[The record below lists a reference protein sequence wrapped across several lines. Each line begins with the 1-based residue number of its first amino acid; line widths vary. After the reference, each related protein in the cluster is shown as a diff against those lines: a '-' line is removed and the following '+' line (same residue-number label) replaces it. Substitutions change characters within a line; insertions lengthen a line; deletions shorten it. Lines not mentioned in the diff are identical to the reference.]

1 MKAVFW
7 GAFGLIAANY
17 FLYPIVVVFL
27 SRLARKT
34 HAPGPYE
41 PTVTQVIAA
50 YNEEK
55 VISGKIENSLALE
68 YPAGKLHVIVVS
80 DGSNDRTP
88 SIVSGYADKGVMSL
102 HELERKGKSAALNR
116 AVQHATGEIV
126 VFSDANN
133 MYDRNALRALVR
145 HFKDSSV
152 GGVSGA
158 KKILPHGGR
167 MSTAGDSL
175 YWKYESAIKKA
186 ESILGSITAADG
198 EITAI
203 RRELFEPIEEDII
216 NDDAAITFSVIRNGC
231 RFLYDEEAISR
242 EYASVSLK
250 DDYFVK
256 VRMVAGGFQTL
267 GRFHSDLWPPKTAF
281 RIQFLL
287 HKALRWLVPEFAIL
301 MFLAN
306 VPLVGTPFYAATL
319 ALQVLFY
326 SASGF
331 GYILLRRGY
340 TLLMFYVP
348 LYFTVMNAAAFTG
361 LLRFLRRKQG
371 VDWRKAVR

>member
-1 MKAVFW
+1 MKVVFW
-7 GAFGLIAANY
+7 SAFGLIAANY
-17 FLYPIVVVFL
+17 FLYPIVVIFL
-27 SRLARKT
+27 ARLARKINPSGT
-34 HAPGPYE
+34 YE
-41 PTVTQVIAA
+41 PTVTIVIAA

-55 VISGKIENSLALE
+55 VISEKVENSLALD

-80 DGSNDRTP
+80 DGSSDRTP
-88 SIVSGYADKGVMSL
+88 VIVSGYADKGVLSL
-102 HELERKGKSAALNR
+102 HEAERKGKSAALNR
-116 AVQHATGEIV
+116 ALRCATGEIV

-145 HFKDSSV
+145 HFSDSRV

-167 MSTAGDSL
+167 MSTTGDSL

-186 ESILGSITAADG
+186 ESDLGSITAADG

-203 RRELFEPIEEDII
+203 RRELFEPIDESII
-216 NDDAAITFSVIRNGC
+216 NDDAAITFSVVRNGS

-242 EYASVSLK
+242 EYASVSLI

-267 GRFHSDLWPPKTAF
+267 FRYHSDIWPPKNTF
-281 RIQFLL
+281 RIQFLV

-306 VPLVGTPFYAATL
+306 VALLASPFYAATF

-326 SASGF
+326 AVSGL
-331 GYILLRRGY
+331 GYVLLRRGH
-340 TLLMFYVP
+340 TVLMFYVP
-348 LYFTVMNAAAFTG
+348 LYFTVMNAAAFMG
-361 LLRFLRRKQG
+361 LFRFLRRTQG
-371 VDWRKAVR
+371 VDWRKAAR